1 VLLWKPKS
9 FFSIPGPI
17 FGLISFASA
26 NVNFGT
32 TLSSIKSPSTF
43 VMNNTLSLPTLPAT
57 YAAALSPSTLRNSD
71 SSLIAIGEITGV
83 SPCLS
88 NDLINSEFT
97 FLILPVYPPSIACFL
112 PFSFTINN
120 LFSYLLL

>member
-1 VLLWKPKS
+1 MKS
-9 FFSIPGPI
+9 KLVTNTFVSLITVMLFTGASVEAKIFFSIPGPI
-17 FGLISFASA
+17 FGLISFAWT

-32 TLSSIKSPSTF
+32 TSSSIKSPSTF

-88 NDLINSEFT
+88 NDLMNSEFT
-97 FLILPVYPPSIACFL
+97 FLIV
-112 PFSFTINN
+112 
-120 LFSYLLL
+120 